1 MIDWINS
8 FSPIQCWEWLISNIH
23 PLIYVAIVAAPN
35 WFMGCIAGAYTQHE
49 DECRTSEG
57 LTYAFVVLP
66 PVCFLSWQIIAQ
78 SWFAHGVRE
87 GEPIVTAGMITF
99 GLWIV
104 AFIVGLFI
112 GAQQEKENVND

>member
-8 FSPIQCWEWLISNIH
+8 FSPIQCWEWVLANVH
-23 PLIYVAIVAAPN
+23 PLIFAALVAVPN
-35 WFMGCIAGAYTQHE
+35 WFMGGIAGAYTQHE

-57 LTYAFVVLP
+57 LTYALVVLP
-66 PVCFLSWQIIAQ
+66 PVCFLAWQVIAQ

-99 GLWIV
+99 GLWLIV
-104 AFIVGLFI
+104 FIAGFI
-112 GAQQEKENVND
+112 GGVWVGKEEINE